1 MRSALKTILIIL
13 LCCFATPLFF
23 SFEKA
28 PTSIY
33 KPKKWKSLGKRK
45 VGFGHDKDE
54 IKVGKDEGTFN
65 RIKLEVKEGA
75 IILKSIEV
83 FFADGNSK
91 NYRIRQTLKDG
102 ESTEDLELPG
112 NDRVI
117 TRIELAYETSDL
129 FKNQAR
135 IEVFGK

>member
-1 MRSALKTILIIL
+1 MQPSVKAILIV
-13 LCCFATPLFF
+13 LCCSFAAPIVS
-23 SFEKA
+23 SFETA

-54 IKVGKDEGTFN
+54 IKVGKGEGTFN
-65 RIKLEVKEGA
+65 RIKLEVKDGA

-83 FFADGNSK
+83 FFTDGTSK

-117 TRIELAYETSDL
+117 SRIELAYETSDL
-129 FKNQAR
+129 FKDQAR

>member
-1 MRSALKTILIIL
+1 MRFSVKTILIVL
-13 LCCFATPLFF
+13 LCSFATPLFF
-23 SFEKA
+23 AFEKA

-54 IKVGKDEGTFN
+54 IKVGKGEGTFN

-75 IILKSIEV
+75 IILKTIEV
-83 FFADGNSK
+83 FFADGSSK
-91 NYRIRQTLKDG
+91 NFRIRQTLKDG
-102 ESTEDLELPG
+102 EATEELELPG

-117 TRIELAYETSDL
+117 TRIELAYETSEL
-129 FKNQAR
+129 FKDQAR